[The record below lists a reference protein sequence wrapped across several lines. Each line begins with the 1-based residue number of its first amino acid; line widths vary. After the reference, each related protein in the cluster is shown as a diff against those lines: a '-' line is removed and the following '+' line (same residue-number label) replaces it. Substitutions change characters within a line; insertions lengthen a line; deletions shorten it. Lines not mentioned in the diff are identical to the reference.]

1 MLKLIKGEDVKI
13 LSPESSLIQKLLE
26 NGWVKEGDQKKD
38 GELEA
43 LRAEAEALGL
53 KVHPRTGIEK
63 LKADIAQ
70 AKEAE

>member
-53 KVHPRTGIEK
+53 KVHPRTGVEK